1 MLNKDFRQALAFAVD
16 RKAGIS
22 QVFGDEVGPRKLR
35 TSFTPPTFVQVGD
48 QTFGQVTKTEL
59 DKLDNVWKDVSLD
72 DAQDSL
78 HSVDKA
84 KAKFEAAKKTL
95 QAEGVQ
101 FPIHLDLPISSSNPD
116 FIRQVQSYKQS
127 IEEALG
133 SDNVVVDI
141 QQVSDDELGSMT
153 TLATSNAN
161 TDWDINAVS
170 GWTPDFAD
178 PSTYLDVFDPTSG
191 PSLLSALGVAPG
203 TDNPVIKTVGLDKY
217 KELIDDANSEK
228 TDLQKRYSKYSKAQA
243 WLSDSALV
251 IPVYSDGAQMLV
263 TKMVPG
269 SGAGGWVGDKTSE
282 NSYKYLK
289 IQDKIVTTKE
299 MDEFRKKFADEKA
312 KSNADYQK
320 NLDRHIQD

>member
-1 MLNKDFRQALAFAVD
+1 M
-16 RKAGIS
+16 
-22 QVFGDEVGPRKLR
+22 P
-35 TSFTPPTFVQVGD
+35 
-48 QTFGQVTKTEL
+48 
-59 DKLDNVWKDVSLD
+59 
-72 DAQDSL
+72 
-78 HSVDKA
+78 
-84 KAKFEAAKKTL
+84 
-95 QAEGVQ
+95 
-101 FPIHLDLPISSSNPD
+101 
-116 FIRQVQSYKQS
+116 
-127 IEEALG
+127 
-133 SDNVVVDI
+133 
-141 QQVSDDELGSMT
+141 
-153 TLATSNAN
+153 
-161 TDWDINAVS
+161 VS
-170 GWTPDFAD
+170 GWNPDFAD

-299 MDEFRKKFADEKA
+299 MDEFRKKFAE
-312 KSNADYQK
+312 
-320 NLDRHIQD
+320 